1 MKFLLSLAVT
11 ALLAGC
17 VSTGVQVKD
26 EQLSSFKPGQTTK
39 QDVISALGQPTTQT
53 RNADGTSTVV
63 YMYLESRVRGASFIP
78 IVGLFAGGADSRTN
92 QVVLNFDADGKL
104 VGHSSTESA
113 YGSGYGGSSLAPQP
127 VADQPRKQ
135 GQ

>member
-1 MKFLLSLAVT
+1 MKFLLGLAAL

-39 QDVISALGQPTTQT
+39 NEVFTALGQPTTQM
-53 RNADGTSTVV
+53 RNADGTSMVIYT
-63 YMYLESRVRGASFIP
+63 YLESRVRGASFIP
-78 IVGLFAGGADSRTN
+78 IVGIFAGGADSRTN
-92 QVVLNFDADGKL
+92 QVVLSFDAEGKL
-104 VGHSSTESA
+104 VGHSSSESA
-113 YGSGYGGSSLAPQP
+113 YGSGYGASSLEPQS

-135 GQ
+135 GE